1 MISDNQSLTFN
12 INGQDAVFEQ
22 MFRALGQIAQGNLVD
37 MRNPADGI
45 ESTINADQAMER
57 VMGSLDLIQN
67 ALFNSSAGTTSNPD
81 MYSVLAKV
89 NSDTVLLNSV
99 TENQTMV
106 KNNLENNIS
115 SLKDVDKTEA
125 AVKLLLAAE
134 NLQASYSVM
143 QTTLNL
149 SILDYLK

>member
-1 MISDNQSLTFN
+1 
-12 INGQDAVFEQ
+12 
-22 MFRALGQIAQGNLVD
+22 
-37 MRNPADGI
+37 
-45 ESTINADQAMER
+45 
-57 VMGSLDLIQN
+57 
-67 ALFNSSAGTTSNPD
+67 

-99 TENQTMV
+99 TENQTLV
-106 KNNLENNIS
+106 KNNLENNIY
-115 SLKDVDKTEA
+115 SLKNVDKTEA
-125 AVKLLLAAE
+125 ATKLLLAAE